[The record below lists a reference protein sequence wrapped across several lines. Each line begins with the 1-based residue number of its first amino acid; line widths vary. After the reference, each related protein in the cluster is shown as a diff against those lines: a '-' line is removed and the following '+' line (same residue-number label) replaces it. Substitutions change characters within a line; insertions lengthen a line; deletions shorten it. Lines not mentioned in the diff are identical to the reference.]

1 MACVATAD
9 NPIAAAIRTEAKN
22 LFMVSPELSP
32 SSGTDT
38 IGMPYWS
45 QSVGIHRRRMASTGS
60 IDLTETLHRM
70 SALGQ

>member
-9 NPIAAAIRTEAKN
+9 NPTAAAIKTEPKN

-38 IGMPYWS
+38 IDMPYWS
-45 QSVGIHRRRMASTGS
+45 QLVGVV
-60 IDLTETLHRM
+60 
-70 SALGQ
+70 SAFTSAA